1 MAEDSNNMEIARYHR
16 QVKQDPSAG
25 NFIATPSNT
34 YAADQQLFN
43 TITQTALAIEA
54 VDEKI
59 RVAEAN
65 DQLAS
70 ASIQSDQAFEE
81 LRNSLDPN
89 NTEDWAEKEGEF
101 YKTRLEE
108 IGGQIKSK
116 YARDEWPLRVEA
128 KKAQYGRILG
138 SQKRSVLA
146 RNFQENHRNMS
157 ASAMSMSWDMPD
169 YQEFNIF
176 TADKMEVLH
185 GLQLK
190 EGHEGDRELKIENF
204 ERVDEEKENPMFPDE
219 KLRFSSGEI
228 YLEGSKKGFNK
239 KQVENFKDFMVEIA
253 LKSDDG
259 MERLNHLRA
268 KDYKDI
274 GLTNDDLDDIKRDY
288 KTARNDIQSQI
299 TSEQKAKAEAVEM
312 EITNDI
318 QKAADPKVPLEGKL
332 TIDQIRK
339 KIRKANEE
347 GIFISAEQPRVL
359 GNYLDSKTNGRAE
372 NDPQALAEAY
382 KMMTTDMTQQQKF
395 NKLTSLS
402 SKLESNTVDGFVK
415 DIYKPETVSNATYSA
430 YSKAI
435 TSLRTGNMFS
445 GNIVKNINLS
455 LKAQDLLRMFAEE
468 NPDADEKEYEKFFN
482 KLVENQARWWAI
494 VPGGRPWSPLYTR
507 FGETRASIPKNIESI
522 QKELGTTGRK
532 KPSQY
537 KTGDTRTINGVTYTY
552 DGQYWKD

>member
-1 MAEDSNNMEIARYHR
+1 
-16 QVKQDPSAG
+16 
-25 NFIATPSNT
+25 
-34 YAADQQLFN
+34 
-43 TITQTALAIEA
+43 
-54 VDEKI
+54 
-59 RVAEAN
+59 
-65 DQLAS
+65 
-70 ASIQSDQAFEE
+70 
-81 LRNSLDPN
+81 LD
-89 NTEDWAEKEGEF
+89 
-101 YKTRLEE
+101 
-108 IGGQIKSK
+108 
-116 YARDEWPLRVEA
+116 
-128 KKAQYGRILG
+128 
-138 SQKRSVLA
+138 
-146 RNFQENHRNMS
+146 
-157 ASAMSMSWDMPD
+157 
-169 YQEFNIF
+169 
-176 TADKMEVLH
+176 
-185 GLQLK
+185 
-190 EGHEGDRELKIENF
+190 
-204 ERVDEEKENPMFPDE
+204 
-219 KLRFSSGEI
+219 
-228 YLEGSKKGFNK
+228 
-239 KQVENFKDFMVEIA
+239 
-253 LKSDDG
+253 
-259 MERLNHLRA
+259 
-268 KDYKDI
+268 
-274 GLTNDDLDDIKRDY
+274 NDDLDDIKRDY

-299 TSEQKAKAEAVEM
+299 TAEQKAKAEAVEM

-435 TSLRTGNMFS
+435 TSLKTGKMFS
-445 GNIVKNINLS
+445 SGTTENINLS
-455 LKAQDLLRMFAEE
+455 LKAQDLLRKFAEE
-468 NPDADEKEYEKFFN
+468 NPDADEKEYAKFFN
-482 KLVENQARWWAI
+482 KLIENQTSFWLSGSF
-494 VPGGRPWSPLYTR
+494 GGKSFWNSFRTEK
-507 FGETRASIPKNIESI
+507 GELRYSIPRNIESI

>member
-108 IGGQIKSK
+108 IGGQIKNK

-157 ASAMSMSWDMPD
+157 ASAMAISWEMPD

-190 EGHEGDRELKIENF
+190 EGSEGDRELKIENF

-239 KQVENFKDFMVEIA
+239 KQVENFKDFMVETA

-259 MERLNHLRA
+259 MEMLNLLRA
-268 KDYKDI
+268 EDGKDI

-288 KTARNDIQSQI
+288 KTKKNYAKSVAIEQLIKHQQEIEKGFDLRFADPDMSKWPSVDEINTAYANDDIDQTAWKGFNKRQSEGAVEVDDDEAKMRVNEVRKQIMDGEITARKGLDEIRPYKDKLTASTYKTLTDGLPQLYEMPAHAKPYYGYIDTFMKDTKPSSDTHFNPLGETTAERALNGNRI
-299 TSEQKAKAEAVEM
+299 TSILDEF
-312 EITNDI
+312 
-318 QKAADPKVPLEGKL
+318 
-332 TIDQIRK
+332 RK
-339 KIRKANEE
+339 NNPDASYSDWDKEYK
-347 GIFISAEQPRVL
+347 
-359 GNYLDSKTNGRAE
+359 RA
-372 NDPQALAEAY
+372 
-382 KMMTTDMTQQQKF
+382 T
-395 NKLTSLS
+395 
-402 SKLESNTVDGFVK
+402 
-415 DIYKPETVSNATYSA
+415 ET
-430 YSKAI
+430 
-435 TSLRTGNMFS
+435 
-445 GNIVKNINLS
+445 IVKNQVGSWWSRWIETSISIRNLKKYS
-455 LKAQDLLRMFAEE
+455 KPGSSVKQMLKDKKASETS
-468 NPDADEKEYEKFFN
+468 EYKSGD
-482 KLVENQARWWAI
+482 KRI
-494 VPGGRPWSPLYTR
+494 V
-507 FGETRASIPKNIESI
+507 
-522 QKELGTTGRK
+522 
-532 KPSQY
+532 
-537 KTGDTRTINGVTYTY
+537 NGVTYTY